1 MKISRIHLISM
12 MILAC
17 SASFGQD
24 YAFKVLAIKGSAEVK
39 SGSSWQALKT
49 GASLNTGDEVKIAEN
64 AYVGLIHKNGR
75 SLELKDPSTYKVDE
89 LVKQMS
95 GGSSV
100 LAKYTDF
107 ILSSNAENK
116 KNRLS
121 ATGAVHRATENNA
134 ISVML
139 PDNQYT
145 AVFGTTAVVNWGGT
159 SVAGPYIVT
168 VKDLMDQEVSKVET
182 PESTITIDLSDP
194 KIAAVPAVLV
204 EVCAK
209 ADPKQASKRY
219 VIKKLPPA
227 ERDKINA
234 DYEAIVKDVEEP
246 SALNHY
252 LLAKFYE
259 QNNLFI
265 DAIAAYEAAVK
276 MAPEVDTYKES
287 YEDFLLTNGL
297 KR

>member
-1 MKISRIHLISM
+1 MKINRIPLLIV
-12 MILAC
+12 MILAATF
-17 SASFGQD
+17 SYGQD
-24 YAFKVLAIKGSAEVK
+24 YAFKVLANKGNNEVK
-39 SGSSWQALKT
+39 SGASWQPLKT
-49 GASLNTGDEVKIAEN
+49 GASLGNGDELKLEAN
-64 AYVGLIHKNGR
+64 AYVGLIHKNGKP
-75 SLELKDPSTYKVDE
+75 LEIKNAGSYKVAD
-89 LVKQMS
+89 LVKEMS
-95 GGSSV
+95 GESSV

-121 ATGAVHRATENNA
+121 ATGAVHRATENAA

-145 AVFGTTAVVNWGGT
+145 AVFGSTAVINWDGT
-159 SVAGPYIVT
+159 TVAGPYVVT
-168 VKDLMDQEVSKVET
+168 VKDLMDLEISKIET
-182 PESTITIDLSDP
+182 PETTVTLDLSDP
-194 KIAAVPAVLV
+194 KIAAVPAILV
-204 EVCAK
+204 EVSSK

-227 ERDKINA
+227 EREKIKG
-234 DYEAIVKDVEEP
+234 DYNEIVIDVEEP

-259 QNNLFI
+259 QNNLYI
-265 DAIAAYEAAVK
+265 DAIASYEAAVK
-276 MAPEVDTYKES
+276 MAPEVETYKEA